1 MPHDSRPRPLR
12 LGRFYSPVSRND
24 RGSGWLCRHCWHP
37 RDGHHTNGRC
47 YTLKEIDARMAW
59 VEWTGEWPGPDEGC
73 VEGVLPRRRRR
84 A

>member
-1 MPHDSRPRPLR
+1 MTLSD
-12 LGRFYSPVSRND
+12 GFFRFFSPVSRND